1 MMNHVETKETVS
13 PQVGKQDNVSF
24 MRLVDDVTETVIPQS
39 DFALAVGASER
50 TVQNWSSGQTRP
62 RGETVK
68 RVLDLVYLVG
78 ELREVYTDE
87 GIHIWLQSRNRN
99 LSGQRPLDLLSAGQ
113 IDEVLEE
120 VQRVVGGM

>member
-1 MMNHVETKETVS
+1 MVKRADTSEAAS
-13 PQVGKQDNVSF
+13 PHPAKQDNVSF

-50 TVQNWSSGQTRP
+50 TVQNWSSGHTKP
-62 RGETVK
+62 RGNTVR
-68 RVLDLVYLVG
+68 RVLDLVYLVS

-99 LSGQRPLDLLSAGQ
+99 LNGRRPLDLLGAGQ
-113 IDEVLEE
+113 IDEVLDE